1 MFLVQ
6 KHCFKP
12 SSVFLKWQM
21 EMSAIRGGQI
31 ANGNFFHRSRSEL
44 QKQLEEWTADR
55 FVNKREFE
63 EIFDD

>member
-1 MFLVQ
+1 
-6 KHCFKP
+6 
-12 SSVFLKWQM
+12 M
-21 EMSAIRGGQI
+21 EMSAIRVGQI